1 MSNFKNFIRFF
12 FMLFYSK
19 ILYFKRKVKVDST
32 VFLNKKTYLEGMN
45 VIHDKTNIC
54 GASIGY
60 ATYIGRNGFF
70 MDTTIGKFCSI
81 GTNVKILP
89 YTHPT
94 AVYVST
100 HPSFFSV
107 LKQSGF
113 TFAKNQTFN
122 EVLYYNEQENISVK
136 IGNDVWIGDDVKI
149 IGGLKI
155 GDGAII
161 AAGSIVTKNVPPYA
175 IVGGI
180 PAKVIRYRFNEE
192 QISFLLKKKWWD
204 KTPEWLK
211 NNVDLFSDINNFMV
225 ANNG

>member
-1 MSNFKNFIRFF
+1 MIKKNIRMLLTYIYSIYLKTNKVFISSSIY
-12 FMLFYSK
+12 LNSK
-19 ILYFKRKVKVDST
+19 T
-32 VFLNKKTYLEGMN
+32 VFGGRN
-45 VIHDKTNIC
+45 VIHPKCNILN
-54 GASIGY
+54 SEIGF
-60 ATYIGRNGFF
+60 ATYIGPSSILPN
-70 MDTTIGKFCSI
+70 MIIGKYCSI
-81 GTNVKILP
+81 ASNVKVLP

-94 AVYVST
+94 KNFVSI
-100 HPSFFSV
+100 HPSFFST
-107 LKQSGF
+107 LKQSNF
-113 TFAKNQTFN
+113 TFVENQKF
-122 EVLYYNEQENISVK
+122 EEILYMYQKKEIFGQ
-136 IGNDVWIGDDVKI
+136 IGNDVWIGEDVKI